1 MDIDRSA
8 GLQAFNDALKLAASW
23 LPASVAASGI
33 GETPLQFVTRQ
44 VTTTEVVDDTRIFR
58 LYCVNSQNRGG
69 ARDLLDDRN
78 WTALGQAV
86 LRDYDYTYVANTYPC
101 TDAGLVE
108 LCDDVLQADENGPPI
123 IKGDIQRH
131 LEKLR
136 DPLHNKTAAWVKLL
150 STIQEGAALFC
161 RVAKRHPTMA
171 LKNALAE
178 PVPGDLAVEA
188 VTLPAL
194 QRVVDGVRVK
204 NVGVAIAFNFM
215 KDLGNRHFFKPDVH
229 TCAVVGYAFNK
240 AGNAMPLNPP
250 WEVIRKVL
258 AFSHATGIPLA
269 HIDRVMWLAGSGRFL
284 GPVVAGGP
292 WTERLHLN
300 PHEADVRRR
309 EMGELF
315 RKAVKQFD

>member
-1 MDIDRSA
+1 MDIDRAA
-8 GLQAFNDALKLAASW
+8 GLQAFDDALKLAASW

-69 ARDLLDDRN
+69 ARGLLDEPN

-86 LRDYDYTYVANTYPC
+86 LRDYDYTYVASTYPC
-101 TDAGLVE
+101 TDAGLVK
-108 LCDDVLQADENGPPI
+108 LCDDVLKAHENGPPI
-123 IKGDIQRH
+123 IKGNTQLH

-136 DPLHNKTAAWVKLL
+136 DPLQNKRSAWVKLL
-150 STIQEGAALFC
+150 TTIQEGAALFC

-188 VTLPAL
+188 VTLPDL
-194 QRVVDGVRVK
+194 QRAVDGVRVK
-204 NVGVAIAFNFM
+204 NVGAAIAFNFL
-215 KDLGNRHFFKPDVH
+215 KDLGNPHFFKPDVH
-229 TCAVVGYAFNK
+229 TFSVVGYAFDK
-240 AGNAMPLNPP
+240 AGSAMPFNRVG
-250 WEVIRKVL
+250 EVVRKVL

-300 PHEADVRRR
+300 PNEADARKR

-315 RKAVKQFD
+315 RKAVTQFD